1 MFVTREPSGGVSQ
14 VGQGQ
19 FSVLVSIV
27 CPNIV
32 IATPLEDRHL
42 RPLALGA
49 RQIVE
54 TAVEVPS
61 APPVHVVALQ
71 AVSGP

>member
-1 MFVTREPSGGVSQ
+1 VAQ

-19 FSVLVSIV
+19 FSVLVSTV
-27 CPNIV
+27 CPIIV
-32 IATPLEDRHL
+32 IAVPLEDMHL

-61 APPVHVVALQ
+61 APPVHVVALH
-71 AVSGP
+71 AVFGP